1 MAEKFEFQAEVGRLL
16 DIVANA
22 LYSEK
27 EIFLRELISNASD
40 ACDKLRY
47 KSIQDEKLL
56 EGQPDLNIRLY
67 FDTDARTLTVEDTG
81 IGMNRAE
88 LIENLGTI
96 AHSGTQK
103 LVEQLEEAKGDVNL
117 IGQFG
122 VGFYAAFMVADKV
135 EVKTRKA
142 GEETA
147 YEWVSDGR
155 GAYEVDETLK
165 ENRGTQIT
173 LHLKEDAG
181 EFLLEERLKQIV
193 VKYSDHINF
202 PILLGEGEDA
212 PQINS
217 GSALWMRPKSEI
229 TEKQYIEFYHH
240 VSSGGMA
247 VDEPLYQ
254 WHWKAEGMFEYTNLL
269 YIPGMKPFDLYDPK
283 RNHGVKLYV
292 KRVYITD
299 GVEGL
304 IPPFLR
310 FMRGV
315 VDSEDLP
322 LNISRE
328 MLQHNPVVAKM
339 GSAITKKILGDL
351 ENMAVDN
358 PGLFKDIWGQYGPVI
373 KEGLYDAHQFRD
385 QLNKVVRFHSTRGDD
400 LVSLQDYI
408 DEMKDGQE
416 HIYYISGPDLDT
428 VKNSPQLEGF
438 KAKGVEVLFMTDTID
453 EFWLPVAHDYMN
465 KTFKSITR
473 GASELSKI
481 AEDEKSDKDKK
492 DTAKDSKKSGQDVS
506 ALIEKMK
513 EVLGDEIKDI
523 AVSERLTESPVC
535 LVADE
540 SGADMHIERLLKKS
554 QGYEE
559 LTKRI
564 LEVNDTHP
572 VILKLQELASA
583 NDDNKDVLV
592 DASWLLLDQA
602 RIIEGDP
609 LPDPSGFA
617 RRMAKMMEQ
626 GLLDITP
633 PAKKTKAK
641 KKTSKAKPSKKKK
654 TA

>member
-1 MAEKFEFQAEVGRLL
+1 MAQTFEFQAEVGRLL

-27 EIFLRELISNASD
+27 EIFLRELVSNASD

-47 KSIQDEKLL
+47 LSLQDESLL
-56 EGQPDLNIRLY
+56 EGQPELNIRLF
-67 FDTDARTLTVEDTG
+67 FDTDARTLTVSDAG
-81 IGMNRAE
+81 IGMNRE
-88 LIENLGTI
+88 DLIENLGTI

-103 LVEQLEEAKGDVNL
+103 LMDQLEEAKGDVNL

-135 EVKTRKA
+135 VVKTRKA
-142 GEETA
+142 GEDTA

-155 GAYEVDETLK
+155 GSYTVDEALK
-165 ENRGTQIT
+165 KTRGTEIT
-173 LHLKEDAG
+173 LYLNDDAS
-181 EFLLEERLKQIV
+181 EFLLEERLKQII

-202 PILLGEGEDA
+202 PILMGEAEDA

-229 TEKQYIEFYHH
+229 TEKQYIDFYHH
-240 VSSGGMA
+240 VSTGGMSI
-247 VDEPLYQ
+247 DEPLYQ
-254 WHWKAEGMFEYTNLL
+254 WHWKAEGTFEYTNLL
-269 YIPGMKPFDLYDPK
+269 FIPGMKPFDLYDPK
-283 RNHGVKLYV
+283 RSHGVKLYV
-292 KRVYITD
+292 KRIYITD

-304 IPPFLR
+304 VPPFLR

-351 ENMAVDN
+351 QNMAIDN
-358 PGLFKDIWGQYGPVI
+358 PGLFKDIWGQYGAVI
-373 KEGLYDAHQFRD
+373 KEGLYDAHQYRD
-385 QLNKVVRFHSTRGDD
+385 QLNKVVRFHSTRGEDE
-400 LVSLQDYI
+400 LVSFEDYI
-408 DEMKDGQE
+408 ENMKEGQE

-438 KAKGVEVLFMTDTID
+438 AAKGVEVLFMTDTID
-453 EFWLPVAHDYMN
+453 EFWLPVANDYKN
-465 KTFKSITR
+465 KSFKSITR

-481 AEDEKSDKDKK
+481 DTVTKDSEAKEKDKG
-492 DTAKDSKKSGQDVS
+492 KKSKGETDIS
-506 ALIEKMK
+506 ALIARMK
-513 EVLGDEIKDI
+513 DVLGDQVKDI
-523 AVSERLTESPVC
+523 SVSERLTESPVC

-564 LEVNDTHP
+564 LEINDAHP
-572 VILKLQELASA
+572 VILKLQDLVSA
-583 NDDNKDVLV
+583 NDDNSSILE

-602 RIIEGDP
+602 RIIEGEP
-609 LPDPSGFA
+609 LPDPAGFA
-617 RRMAKMMEQ
+617 RRMAQMMEK
-626 GLLDITP
+626 GLLDISKP
-633 PAKKTKAK
+633 KKKAAK
-641 KKTSKAKPSKKKK
+641 KKTKKAS
-654 TA
+654 

>member
-1 MAEKFEFQAEVGRLL
+1 MSETFEFQAEVGRLL

-47 KSIQDEKLL
+47 EAISNEDLIKDDPDFRIKLF
-56 EGQPDLNIRLY
+56 
-67 FDTDARTLTVEDTG
+67 FDTDVRTLTIIDNGV
-81 IGMNRAE
+81 GMGKDE

-103 LVEQLEEAKGDVNL
+103 MMEHLESAKSSGDVNL

-122 VGFYAAFMVADKV
+122 VGFYSAFMVADKV
-135 EVKTRKA
+135 VVKTRKA
-142 GEETA
+142 GADTA

-155 GAYEVDETLK
+155 GEYTVDEILK
-165 ENRGTQIT
+165 DDRGTEIT
-173 LHLKEDAG
+173 LYLKDDAG
-181 EFLLEERLKQIV
+181 DFLLEERLKNIV
-193 VKYSDHINF
+193 RKYSDHISF
-202 PILLGEGEDA
+202 PILLGEAADA
-212 PQINS
+212 PQINT
-217 GSALWMRPKSEI
+217 GSAIWTRPKSEI

-254 WHWKAEGMFEYTNLL
+254 WHWRAEGTFEYTNLL
-269 YIPGMKPFDLYDPK
+269 FIPGMKPFDLYDPK

-328 MLQHNPVVAKM
+328 MLQNNPLLTKM
-339 GSAITKKILGDL
+339 GRSITKKILGDL
-351 ENMAVDN
+351 ENMALDN
-358 PGLFKDIWGQYGPVI
+358 PSLFSDIWANYGAVI
-373 KEGLYDAHQFRD
+373 KEGLYDAHEYRD
-385 QLNKVVRFHSTRGDD
+385 QLNKVVRFYSTHGDE
-400 LVSLQDYI
+400 LVSLGEYI
-408 DEMKDGQE
+408 ERMKEGQE
-416 HIYYISGPDLDT
+416 HIYYISGTDLDT

-438 KAKGVEVLFMTDTID
+438 KAKGVEVLFMVDTID
-453 EFWLPVAHDYMN
+453 EFWLPMAHDYMN

-473 GASELSKI
+473 GASELDKI
-481 AEDEKSDKDKK
+481 GEQDEKSKDKDKE
-492 DTAKDSKKSGQDVS
+492 TSKKGADISDLL
-506 ALIEKMK
+506 AKMK
-513 EVLGDEIKDI
+513 SVLGEEVKDI
-523 AVSERLTESPVC
+523 TISERLTDSPVC

-540 SGADMHIERLLKKS
+540 SGADMHIERMLKKS

-564 LEVNDTHP
+564 LEVNDSHP
-572 VILKLQELASA
+572 VILKLQELAVA
-583 NDDNKDVLV
+583 NDDTEGVLD
-592 DASWLLLDQA
+592 DAAHLLLDQA
-602 RIIEGDP
+602 RIIEGEP

-617 RRMAKMMEQ
+617 RRMAKMMEN
-626 GLLDITP
+626 GLV
-633 PAKKTKAK
+633 
-641 KKTSKAKPSKKKK
+641 
-654 TA
+654 